1 MVTPPTIA
9 IFGALDTKGI
19 EFAFLK
25 TEIEKKGFKAFVV
38 DTGVLGGPAFKPDV
52 TREEVAQAGGE
63 KLSKLAERNDRGQA
77 IAVMTQGAAIIAR
90 KLHADG
96 KCNGIISMG
105 GGAGTVIG
113 TSAMRALPVGVPKLM
128 VSTVASG
135 DVGAYVGTSDITM
148 MPSIVDVAGLNRISR
163 LIISNAAAA
172 ACGMASNVVTES
184 EDQKPLIAAT
194 MFGNT
199 TPAVDHARH
208 ILEKNG
214 YEVLVFH
221 ATGTGGKTMEALIR
235 DGYFVGV
242 LDITTTEWAD
252 ELCGGVLSAGPDRLS
267 AAAETGLPQVVV
279 PGCIDMCNFWAP
291 NTVPDRYKERIFYHW
306 NPNVTLMR
314 TTPEENAQL
323 ARIFAEKL
331 NPALGAVTVMIPR
344 RGFSQLDLEGK
355 PFFCPEANHAF
366 IDSLKAN
373 LRKDIPIIEM
383 DVDINDP
390 SFSGKS
396 AEILL
401 SMLQKELNSEKQKN
415 QS

>member
-1 MVTPPTIA
+1 MAISPTIA
-9 IFGALDTKGI
+9 IFGALDTKGV

-25 TEIEKKGFKAFVV
+25 SEIEKKGCRTFVV
-38 DTGVLGGPAFKPDV
+38 DTGVLGAPVFKPDIS
-52 TREEVAQAGGE
+52 RGEVAQAGGA
-63 KLSKLAERNDRGQA
+63 KLTTLMERNDRGEA
-77 IAVMTQGAAIIAR
+77 IAVMTRGAASIAR
-90 KLHADG
+90 KLRTDG
-96 KCNGIISMG
+96 TCGGIIAMG

-113 TSAMRALPVGVPKLM
+113 TAAMRELPVGFPKLM

-163 LIISNAAAA
+163 VIISNAAAA
-172 ACGMASNVVTES
+172 ICGMASNVVPVCRE
-184 EDQKPLIAAT
+184 EKPLIAAT

-208 ILEKNG
+208 ILEENG

-235 DGYFVGV
+235 DGYFAGV

-252 ELCGGVLSAGPDRLS
+252 ELCGGVLGAGPDRLS
-267 AAAETGLPQVVV
+267 AAADSGVPQVVV

-291 NTVPDRYKERIFYHW
+291 KTVPDKYKERIFYHW

-314 TTPEENAQL
+314 TTPEENARM
-323 ARIFAEKL
+323 AHIFVEKL
-331 NPALGAVTVMIPR
+331 NSASGPVTVMIPV

-355 PFFCPEANHAF
+355 PFFWPEANQAF
-366 IDSLKAN
+366 IDTLRAN
-373 LRKDIPIIEM
+373 LRKDIPLVEM
-383 DVDINDP
+383 DADINDP
-390 SFSGKS
+390 AFSGKS
-396 AEILL
+396 AEVLL
-401 SMLQKELNSEKQKN
+401 TMLRKVSFPNKQPL
-415 QS
+415 QT